1 VTLHRNLSKSLVP
14 CCLPSKNLVIA
25 ILCFGMGYLVV
36 PAVASR
42 PGQQNPRAVLL
53 DVASPIYASD
63 PNDSW
68 NRIFFY
74 LFSRRIETRVTDE
87 FPEFRGATDFTRQE
101 NPRVVML
108 PSPIGIS
115 ERAFE
120 RDEIGDRAIDPLYPS
135 FLRSTGAQVILNDPA
150 YSELSKA
157 LLRALGEDAARSPV
171 ARALMQADLWSA
183 YDTLYSTV
191 YSQAAMPETSE
202 RRTLLDLLARM
213 IRKIALTDREIESLP
228 ANYSVAAPLE
238 SLPDLFGKD
247 GEWLEVRW
255 MPHLHDYASGNRRV
269 TRVFLKPARAPQDVK
284 SFLNWLRGDRYSLE
298 DLDGVALVTQL
309 LLINPKGQLLPTSLT
324 TDVQVRLF
332 EKKADG
338 AFKRTSIR
346 VSEISR
352 RRLIESPASGGLVVE
367 DENAPAYLAN
377 AGNDYTFASQ
387 LFDLGTPVQARLRTR
402 CKACHGDQLT
412 VVLTFAFKSF
422 PNADSPPVQQLNPAA
437 HQAADAVMEKKAKQ
451 KDFESLRAF
460 LDRSQ

>member
-1 VTLHRNLSKSLVP
+1 
-14 CCLPSKNLVIA
+14 
-25 ILCFGMGYLVV
+25 MGV
-36 PAVASR
+36 S
-42 PGQQNPRAVLL
+42 
-53 DVASPIYASD
+53 
-63 PNDSW
+63 
-68 NRIFFY
+68 
-74 LFSRRIETRVTDE
+74 TR
-87 FPEFRGATDFTRQE
+87 
-101 NPRVVML
+101 
-108 PSPIGIS
+108 S
-115 ERAFE
+115 FE
-120 RDEIGDRAIDPLYPS
+120 RDEVGDRSIDPLYPS
-135 FLRSTGAQVILNDPA
+135 FLRPTGAQLVLNEPG

-157 LLRALGEDAARSPV
+157 LGQALGENTTRPPL

-183 YDTLYSTV
+183 YDTLYSTA

-228 ANYSVAAPLE
+228 SNYSVAAPLE
-238 SLPDLFGKD
+238 SLPDLFRKD

-255 MPHLHDYASGNRRV
+255 MPHLHDYSAGNRRV
-269 TRVFLKPARAPQDVK
+269 TRVFLKPARAPQNVK

-338 AFKRTSIR
+338 AFKRTSIQA
-346 VSEISR
+346 SEISR

-367 DENAPAYLAN
+367 DENAPAYLVN

-387 LFDLGTPVQARLRTR
+387 LFHLGTPVQARLRTR

-422 PNADSPPVQQLNPAA
+422 PNGDSPPVRQLNPAA

-451 KDFESLRAF
+451 KDFESLQAF
-460 LDRSQ
+460 FNGDK